1 MPFLPFIWKFFS
13 FGRIGGTIGKAVVQ
27 YRFLGVVQ
35 PET

>member
-1 MPFLPFIWKFFS
+1 MPFLPFIWMLFS
-13 FGRIGGTIGKAVVQ
+13 LDLLGPIGKAVVQ